1 MAGKFEETYRIPSI
15 RHLLKF
21 LEAPLEKRRI
31 IEMEQ
36 KIIEVLDF
44 KLIKEVPLRYL
55 ELFSKLIN
63 LSNKN
68 RFIAQ
73 YIIELSLLETSFI

>member
-1 MAGKFEETYRIPSI
+1 
-15 RHLLKF
+15 
-21 LEAPLEKRRI
+21 
-31 IEMEQ
+31 MEQ